1 MSGILNIE
9 QLKQL
14 ATPIIEIPDF
24 QNEGTIKVRVQKPR
38 LMAMAAQGKIPN
50 HLIGIANDM
59 MFGGAKKK
67 KENLNI
73 KDAAGMM
80 ELYCEVC
87 LVEPRYE
94 DFRDIMTD
102 EQMLAIFNWAMG
114 TVSQLDNF
122 RKNEKDGTGDNTSEP
137 VSEKAERNTEP

>member
-1 MSGILNIE
+1 MSEILNIE

-137 VSEKAERNTEP
+137 VSEKAERNTEH